1 MEIRMISKF
10 SRYVLPFTVALS
22 LAALSGCAGSKHS
35 SAAASMSDAS
45 ASAEPPK
52 NQKLDDAR
60 RSAEEAE
67 QKAHDLRVEKNRTT
81 AKNDK

>member
-1 MEIRMISKF
+1 LTLISR
-10 SRYVLPFTVALS
+10 SGPVTLAVS
-22 LAALSGCAGSKHS
+22 LAAFVGCAGSKHS
-35 SAAASMSDAS
+35 SASSSMSDAT

-60 RSAEEAE
+60 HSAEDAE
-67 QKAHDLRVEKNRTT
+67 QKAHELRVEKNRNT